1 MLLIVNSMSYKM
13 KNFALGCTTFIG
25 LCILCSDNFVANLV
39 GAAIFFGS
47 IALLG
52 GFREEA
58 TPGTDAK

>member
-1 MLLIVNSMSYKM
+1 MKM
-13 KNFALGCTTFIG
+13 KNFALGCTTFIC

>member
-1 MLLIVNSMSYKM
+1 MKM

>member
-1 MLLIVNSMSYKM
+1 MKM

-52 GFREEA
+52 GFKKEV
-58 TPGTDAK
+58 TPKTNAR

>member
-1 MLLIVNSMSYKM
+1 MKI
-13 KNFALGCTTFIG
+13 KNFFLGCSTFIG
-25 LCILCSDNFVANLV
+25 LCILCSDHIVANLI

-58 TPGTDAK
+58 TTKTDAR

>member
-1 MLLIVNSMSYKM
+1 M
-13 KNFALGCTTFIG
+13 KIKYFFLGCSTFIG
-25 LCILCSDNFVANLV
+25 LCILCSDNLVANLV

-58 TPGTDAK
+58 TTKTDAR